1 MDSCLE
7 LILFICECLLF
18 LCSVVVNVDI
28 GGNEIGNIEE
38 TVGMHSKHEG
48 GMFILRYIQIMDIF
62 MTS

>member
-1 MDSCLE
+1 M
-7 LILFICECLLF
+7 FT
-18 LCSVVVNVDI
+18 CSVVVNVDI